1 MSTVI
6 TLQDLKT
13 RLEAPRRPIV
23 VEVLPPAY
31 FASGHLPGATN
42 LPLDGFEQAAAEA
55 LPDRSRDLVLYCAG
69 PTCQNS
75 HIAARK
81 LEEMGYARVAVF
93 SGGKS
98 EWKDAGLPL
107 EVAS

>member
-6 TLQDLKT
+6 SLQDLKT
-13 RLEAPRRPIV
+13 KLAAPQRPIV
-23 VEVLPPAY
+23 IEVLPPAH

-42 LPLDGFEQAAAEA
+42 IPLAGFDRGAAEL
-55 LPDRSRDLVLYCAG
+55 LPDPGRDLVLYCAG
-69 PTCQNS
+69 PACQNS
-75 HIAARK
+75 HVAARK
-81 LEEMGYARVAVF
+81 LEQMGYLRVAVF